1 MHGTGRVN
9 LHLSFVFNRNI
20 CKILSLNRYLLS
32 KKVTI
37 TRSKNPSSKN
47 SYHIKKQSSDLDCKP
62 LSGFYV
68 TALYLFMV
76 PFYGVYKNQKFLL
89 SVFASFMSYFMK
101 KGFPLLNERLCVIW
115 CYLYNLKNLKNNH
128 GGVLI
133 LKSNLICSSFLKY
146 IISQKF
152 YHSHLKFNRKKYR
165 MKLTLSF
172 FEILLTSQNFNSGI
186 NSFNY

>member
-1 MHGTGRVN
+1 M
-9 LHLSFVFNRNI
+9 
-20 CKILSLNRYLLS
+20 LLLC
-32 KKVTI
+32 TF
-37 TRSKNPSSKN
+37 
-47 SYHIKKQSSDLDCKP
+47 LW
-62 LSGFYV
+62 
-68 TALYLFMV
+68 YLFMV
-76 PFYGVYKNQKFLL
+76 FTKIKSFYFQFSLHL
-89 SVFASFMSYFMK
+89 SYFMK

-152 YHSHLKFNRKKYR
+152 YHNHLKFNRKKYR

-172 FEILLTSQNFNSGI
+172 FEILLTSQNFNSAI